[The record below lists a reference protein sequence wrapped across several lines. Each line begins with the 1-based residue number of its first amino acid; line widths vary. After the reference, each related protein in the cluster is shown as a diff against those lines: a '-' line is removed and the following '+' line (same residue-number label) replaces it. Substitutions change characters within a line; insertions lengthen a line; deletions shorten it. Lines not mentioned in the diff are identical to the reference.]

1 MTRAEIKISSQL
13 DRLAEMNHSG
23 LSREWEQMFSSP
35 PPKASSRKFL
45 LRAIGYES
53 QSRHAPGLSRADLKE
68 LKASLAK
75 PERPDRAQKPSALK
89 QTIKLDPG
97 SKLMREWNGKTHMVS
112 VIEEGFVYKDKVWK
126 SLSAIAK
133 DITGAHW
140 SGPRFFGLNRSPS

>member
-1 MTRAEIKISSQL
+1 
-13 DRLAEMNHSG
+13 
-23 LSREWEQMFSSP
+23 MFGSP

-45 LRAIGYES
+45 LRAIGYEI
-53 QSRHAPGLSRADLKE
+53 QSRHAPGLSRADLKA
-68 LKASLAK
+68 LKVSLGK
-75 PERPDRAQKPSALK
+75 PENLDSANVPIAPKPTK
-89 QTIKLDPG
+89 KLDPG

-140 SGPRFFGLNRSPS
+140 SGPRFFGLYKAQS